1 VRVDRPRF
9 VGVFLALL
17 VVVVVVTVAAAP
29 PDPATQLRGIA
40 PGAVVALVVAF
51 LVAVGSD

>member
-17 VVVVVVTVAAAP
+17 AVVVAVTVAAAP
-29 PDPATQLRGIA
+29 PDPATQLRGIV

-51 LVAVGSD
+51 LVAVGGD